1 MPRINPNFRARV
13 SKDEGASCFET
24 HRSALVLAQSY
35 WQASA
40 AMLHSMRQ
48 SVAFARA
55 PEAIVYCASSVIL
68 PSLARPCA

>member
-1 MPRINPNFRARV
+1 MPRINPNSRARV

-40 AMLHSMRQ
+40 AMLLSMRQ
-48 SVAFARA
+48 SVALVRVARA
-55 PEAIVYCASSVIL
+55 SGYCASSVIL